1 MMSTP
6 DFLADVVAHVGDS
19 PLDGPGL
26 QAEMLGALVGIGQQL
41 RRIADQM
48 ERPFEPVTAVLAETD
63 PVPLVARLRQ
73 IIAEQ
78 RRALGGVVPEPE
90 AETLPDPA
98 DAVASVRAYL
108 AREGRL

>member
-1 MMSTP
+1 MTAR
-6 DFLADVVAHVGDS
+6 DYLAELTDHIGDS
-19 PLDGPGL
+19 PLNGSGL
-26 QAEMLGALVGIGQQL
+26 TAEMLGALVGIGQQL
-41 RRIADQM
+41 RRIADVM
-48 ERPFEPVTAVLAETD
+48 ERPFEPVTTVPAGAD
-63 PVPLVARLRQ
+63 PVALVAKLRW